1 MYQQKTK
8 GWYKHLDFI
17 IFDIICLEL
26 SFLIAYIIRHGMGN
40 PYHSQLYRTAAVM
53 LGVMDFVLLFVCNTF
68 AGVLKRGLFQELCQ
82 TIKQGVYVFLVF
94 ALYLFAVQNGQDFSR
109 IVMFIS
115 AGLYIVISYLVRIIM
130 KQFIKT
136 VKTSGDKPA
145 MLIVSSSDKI
155 YEVMQSLDNIWF
167 HNYAIRGIIVLDKN
181 MIGRSIMGVP
191 VVASECSA
199 VEYVCKNWVDEI
211 LIINSPKY
219 EIGRRWTE
227 QFVDMGVVVHEKLY
241 KNEELFINRQIIERI
256 GGYTVMTTTL
266 NYASTSH
273 LFIKR
278 LLDICGGLIGCVITG
293 ILFVC
298 LAPFIYIKSPGP
310 IFFAQERVGKNGKRF
325 KIYKFR
331 SMYLDAEDRKKEL
344 EMQNRME
351 DGMMFKVEFDPRI
364 IGCEKKSD
372 GSVKKGIGNFIRD
385 WSLDEF
391 PQFFNVLKGDMSL
404 VGTRPPTMDEWE
416 KYSSHHRA
424 RLATKPGITGMWQV
438 SGRSDITNFEQIVA
452 LDTQYI
458 SEWSIGL
465 DIRILLKTVLVV
477 LHRDGAM

>member
-136 VKTSGDKPA
+136 VKLSSDKPA

-310 IFFAQERVGKNGKRF
+310 IFFR
-325 KIYKFR
+325 
-331 SMYLDAEDRKKEL
+331 
-344 EMQNRME
+344 
-351 DGMMFKVEFDPRI
+351 
-364 IGCEKKSD
+364 
-372 GSVKKGIGNFIRD
+372 
-385 WSLDEF
+385 
-391 PQFFNVLKGDMSL
+391 
-404 VGTRPPTMDEWE
+404 TR
-416 KYSSHHRA
+416 A
-424 RLATKPGITGMWQV
+424 
-438 SGRSDITNFEQIVA
+438 SG
-452 LDTQYI
+452 
-458 SEWSIGL
+458 
-465 DIRILLKTVLVV
+465 
-477 LHRDGAM
+477 